1 MNVSELARQA
11 GTVPG
16 TVRFYEREGA
26 LPSPRRARNGYRS
39 YDAIDLCRLR
49 TLLTL
54 RGLGLSIAESGPLAS
69 QCAAGSCDEMSAN
82 LLPRLA
88 SRRAEVAAARSELEH
103 LDAELARLE
112 SAIQGGEANAAAC
125 LERRDA
131 DDAALRLPVRA

>member
-1 MNVSELARQA
+1 MNVSELARRA
-11 GTVPG
+11 GTASG

-54 RGLGLSIAESGPLAS
+54 RGLGLSIEESGPLAS
-69 QCAAGSCDEMSAN
+69 QCAAGDCDEMSAS

-88 SRRAEVAAARSELEH
+88 SRRAEVAAAR
-103 LDAELARLE
+103 AELDHLEAELVRLE
-112 SAIQGGEANAAAC
+112 VAIQRGEPNATVC
-125 LERRDA
+125 LERSA
-131 DDAALRLPVRA
+131 TDDASMRLPVRA